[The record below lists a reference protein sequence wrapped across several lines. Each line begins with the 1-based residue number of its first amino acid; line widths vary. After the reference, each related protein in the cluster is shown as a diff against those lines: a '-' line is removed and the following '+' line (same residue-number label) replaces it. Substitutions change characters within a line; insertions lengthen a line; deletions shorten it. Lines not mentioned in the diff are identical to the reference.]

1 MKFMRFPGVSEQV
14 INGEYKSLKRPSPMP
29 TIDRYYFHVCTDG
42 ARARSVDAGQLL
54 SAAGIDPLDLED
66 PAWRGDAR
74 AMARLVRGIWAVLDD
89 EFMGFTANPMPL
101 GAFAFA
107 CELAIAGPTVAS
119 GLERAMRFYNLASR
133 DIQTCFVESG
143 DSVSV
148 EVRFAAP
155 ELDPTH
161 YFSEFWLIIWHRL
174 ACWLAEEAVPM
185 LEARFDYPR
194 PDRYFEEF
202 KYLFPCSHVFDASKR
217 AIVMDADALHAPVR
231 RALDDLRDMLREA
244 PLAIMTIPAS
254 DHSLS
259 RQVRLLLRV
268 DVTRDA
274 RAVAADLGMAAGALR
289 RRLRAEGASLTGIRE
304 NVRRDIAT
312 RELAGTGRSVE
323 VIAAALGYEEARSFT
338 RAFRAW
344 TGMSPS
350 RYRAQHGAG

>member
-1 MKFMRFPGVSEQV
+1 MEFMRFPSLSEQV
-14 INGEYKSLKRPSPMP
+14 INGEYNSLNRSLPMP

-42 ARARSVDAGQLL
+42 ARARGLDTGPLL
-54 SAAGIDPLDLED
+54 AAAGIDPHELDH
-66 PAWRGDAR
+66 PGWRGDVG
-74 AMARLVRGIWAVLDD
+74 AMTRLVRGILDALND
-89 EFMGFTANPMPL
+89 EFMGFTPNPMPP

-107 CELAIAGPTVAS
+107 CELAMAGPTVAS
-119 GLERAMRFYNLASR
+119 GLQRAMRFYNLASR

-174 ACWLAEEAVPM
+174 ACWLAEETVPM

-202 KYLFPCSHVFDASKR
+202 KYLFPCSHVFDAPKR
-217 AIVMDADALHAPVR
+217 AIVMDAGALHAPVR
-231 RALDDLRDMLREA
+231 RAIDDLRDMLREA

-259 RQVRLLLRV
+259 RQVRLLLRA

-274 RAVAADLGMAAGALR
+274 RAVAAELGMTAGALR

-323 VIAAALGYEEARSFT
+323 AIAAALGYEEARSFT

>member
-1 MKFMRFPGVSEQV
+1 
-14 INGEYKSLKRPSPMP
+14 MP

-42 ARARSVDAGQLL
+42 ARARGVEAGQLL
-54 SAAGIDPLDLED
+54 SAAGIDPRDLED

-89 EFMGFTANPMPL
+89 EFMGFTAHPIPP

-107 CELAIAGPTVAS
+107 CELAVAGPTVAS

-133 DIQTCFVESG
+133 DIQTRFVESG
-143 DSVSV
+143 DRLSV

-155 ELDPTH
+155 KLDPTH

-174 ACWLAEEAVPM
+174 ACWLAEETVPM

-194 PDRYFEEF
+194 PVRYFEEF
-202 KYLFPCSHVFDASKR
+202 KYLFPCGHVFDASKR

-231 RALDDLRDMLREA
+231 RAPGDLEDMLREA

-259 RQVRLLLRV
+259 RQVRLLLRA

-274 RAVAADLGMAAGALR
+274 RAVAAELGMAADALR
-289 RRLRAEGASLTGIRE
+289 RRLRAEGASLMGIRE

-350 RYRAQHGAG
+350 RYRAHPGVG

>member
-1 MKFMRFPGVSEQV
+1 MIMGFPAVTEQV
-14 INGEYKSLKRPSPMP
+14 INGEYNSLNRSSPMP

-42 ARARSVDAGQLL
+42 AKARGLDPGPLL
-54 SAAGIDPLDLED
+54 AAAGIDPHELDH
-66 PAWRGDAR
+66 PGWRGDVG

-89 EFMGFTANPMPL
+89 EFMGFTANPMPP

-133 DIQTCFVESG
+133 DIQTRFVESG

-174 ACWLAEEAVPM
+174 ACWLAEETVPM
-185 LEARFDYPR
+185 LEARFDYAR

-202 KYLFPCSHVFDASKR
+202 KYLFPCSHVFDAPKR
-217 AIVMDADALHAPVR
+217 AIVMDAGALHAPVR
-231 RALDDLRDMLREA
+231 RAIDDLRDMLREA

-259 RQVRLLLRV
+259 RQVRLLSRA

-274 RAVAADLGMAAGALR
+274 RAVAAELGMTADALR

-323 VIAAALGYEEARSFT
+323 AIAAALGYEEARSFT

-350 RYRAQHGAG
+350 RYRSQHGAG

>member
-1 MKFMRFPGVSEQV
+1 MIMGFPGVSEQV
-14 INGEYKSLKRPSPMP
+14 INGEYNSLNRSLPMP

-42 ARARSVDAGQLL
+42 ARARGLDPRALL
-54 SAAGIDPLDLED
+54 AAAGIDPHELDQ
-66 PAWRGDAR
+66 PGWRGDVG
-74 AMARLVRGIWAVLDD
+74 AMARLVRGIWEALDD
-89 EFMGFTANPMPL
+89 EFMGFTPNPMPP

-119 GLERAMRFYNLASR
+119 GLQRAMRFYNLASR
-133 DIQTCFVESG
+133 DIQTLFVESG
-143 DSVSV
+143 DRLSV

-155 ELDPTH
+155 ELDATH

-174 ACWLAEEAVPM
+174 ACWLADETVPM
-185 LEARFDYPR
+185 LEAWFDYPR

-202 KYLFPCSHVFDASKR
+202 KYLFPCGHVFEASKR
-217 AIVMDADALHAPVR
+217 AIVMDAGALHAPVR
-231 RALDDLRDMLREA
+231 RAPGDLGDMLREA

-259 RQVRLLLRV
+259 RQVRLLLRA
-268 DVTRDA
+268 DAARDA
-274 RAVAADLGMAAGALR
+274 RGIAAELGMAADALR

-350 RYRAQHGAG
+350 RYRAHHGVG